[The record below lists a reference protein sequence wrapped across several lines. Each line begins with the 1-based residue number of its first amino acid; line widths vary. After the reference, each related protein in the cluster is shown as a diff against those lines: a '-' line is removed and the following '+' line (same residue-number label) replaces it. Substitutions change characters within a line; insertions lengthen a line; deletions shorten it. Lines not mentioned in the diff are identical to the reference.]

1 MAWIESATLSTTIS
15 LNMVE
20 QGVQTDLEFEC
31 EYLKRGR
38 HLNKVLK
45 RALALVP
52 QISNDVEAA
61 TEAARERAKKLQF
74 EHTVL
79 PSWLVL
85 SSSSRQSDSC

>member
-1 MAWIESATLSTTIS
+1 
-15 LNMVE
+15 MVG

>member
-1 MAWIESATLSTTIS
+1 
-15 LNMVE
+15 MVE

-38 HLNKVLK
+38 HLSKVLK